1 MIIPNFPSDLLE
13 EHRRWHHANHVMDND
28 NPPIGWGDKFL
39 SFHRQYIRKV
49 LDWYRGQGL
58 DMSLVAPWSEVPQGI
73 RMSSCYDGNGEMRVR
88 YQPQSF
94 ATSDDLGRFIEHIHA
109 CIHDAGSEVLGEPIL
124 RDLDIA
130 PRSTYFYQIHGL
142 IDNWYSN
149 WQRSQGAGGLP
160 GGLSPQPGFMPGM
173 QGMGTMPGMPG
184 MQGMGTMPGMPG
196 MQGMGTMPGMPG
208 LSGFGGG
215 VPGPGA
221 PGPIPGLLSSVVPA
235 GNVRKKASRRG
246 GARKAGA
253 GSARK
258 AAAGSARKAAA
269 GSARKA
275 AAPAARKA
283 AKALKTARAAKS
295 RQV

>member
-1 MIIPNFPSDLLE
+1 MDQGGPSTMIIPDFPSDLLE
-13 EHRRWHHANHVMDND
+13 EHRRWHHANHIMNNN

-39 SFHRQYIRKV
+39 NFHRQYIRKV

-94 ATSDDLGRFIEHIHA
+94 ATADDLGRFIEHIHA

-149 WQRSQGAGGLP
+149 WQRSQGAGGFP

-173 QGMGTMPGMPG
+173 QGMGTMPGT
-184 MQGMGTMPGMPG
+184 GTMPGMPD
-196 MQGMGTMPGMPG
+196 

-246 GARKAGA
+246 GARKAGT

-258 AAAGSARKAAA
+258 AAPG
-269 GSARKA
+269 
-275 AAPAARKA
+275 AARKA
-283 AKALKTARAAKS
+283 ARAGKTAKAAKS
-295 RQV
+295 AKAVKALH